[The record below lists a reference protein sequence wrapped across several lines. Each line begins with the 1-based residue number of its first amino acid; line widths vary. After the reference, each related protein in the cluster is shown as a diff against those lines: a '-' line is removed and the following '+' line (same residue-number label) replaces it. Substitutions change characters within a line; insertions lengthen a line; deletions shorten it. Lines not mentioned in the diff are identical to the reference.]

1 MQIPSA
7 CRHPGLKTFLSHHR
21 THLSDVACSQSTIRS
36 RSLKRSSTGEAS
48 MVASSGIIKSIYN
61 QVTSSF
67 DDILTKS
74 SMIDV
79 MAEKLNRQ
87 AVDMAEAWEAGVTQ
101 IGSYGLELGST
112 VLTPYALRAL
122 RNLNAET
129 LMQDQG
135 DPSYPFPRT
144 ASLGQS
150 QEGQS
155 PSSQPQTM
163 VEETGFTAP
172 ITEFL
177 VEAFGLR
184 NGDWLRKQALVIVMQ
199 QLLGSTIER

>member
-1 MQIPSA
+1 
-7 CRHPGLKTFLSHHR
+7 
-21 THLSDVACSQSTIRS
+21 
-36 RSLKRSSTGEAS
+36 
-48 MVASSGIIKSIYN
+48 
-61 QVTSSF
+61 
-67 DDILTKS
+67 
-74 SMIDV
+74 MIDV